1 MPTPTRIVWA
11 LLAAGVLT
19 CPSTALA
26 SAAATEGP
34 PPPPP
39 SVTLAGSA
47 PSATSA
53 SATGAP
59 IAPSTPLTFEVWL
72 TPDIAG
78 ATAFADAV
86 ATPGSAV
93 YHHYLTPAQYTA
105 QYGPS
110 AAEAQAVSAW
120 LGSAG
125 FTGVQITPG
134 RDSVTATGSAEQVD
148 GAFSV
153 RMGEDSAAGGTARFV
168 ANDRDLSVPAPV
180 SADVMSVTGLDGAP
194 PTTFH
199 TAPQATSIQTGNC
212 SQYWGQQ
219 TTTSV
224 PSFAGVR
231 RAAVAVCGYS
241 ADQLRTAYGLTSA
254 DTGAG
259 ETIALIEDGSPRDMS
274 QTLTDYA
281 AANGLPV
288 PAATQFQ
295 EDQLGDDSGCEN
307 AFGVEEQL
315 DSEAAYAMAPSA
327 NQLMIDGDSCDQAME
342 GIQPLFDALDEVL
355 GGDGSAPM
363 ASIVS
368 NSWGLMGGEQ
378 DPPVYAQT
386 VHAID
391 LRAAAEGV
399 GMYFAAGDNPGIA
412 VPASDPYSIA
422 VGGTTLGI
430 DASGNRAFETGWSD
444 QVGLLEHGNWV
455 NEGIPRA
462 ASGGGVSTLYTQ
474 PSYQAGV
481 VPASMAT
488 YGGQLDRTVPDISA
502 DADRDSG
509 ILEGV
514 IAGGGRYK
522 TFDLGGTSL
531 ACPLVA
537 GVVADAQQGQA
548 APFGFIDPLLYSL
561 AGTAA
566 FDDVLPMH
574 GSAPA
579 VDRAA
584 VAPEST
590 SGWGHPASEDF
601 DAQISG
607 DTSQVTARGYDTMT
621 GLGTPNGTAFIDALR
636 SGEGG

>member
-1 MPTPTRIVWA
+1 MLIPTRIVCGLVATGA
-11 LLAAGVLT
+11 LSAAS
-19 CPSTALA
+19 PALA
-26 SAAATEGP
+26 SAVAP
-34 PPPPP
+34 PAPP
-39 SVTLAGSA
+39 SIQLAGSA

-53 SATGAP
+53 AATGGLLS
-59 IAPSTPLTFEVWL
+59 PSSSLTFQVWL

-78 ATAFADAV
+78 ATAFADSV
-86 ATPGSAV
+86 ATPGSAD
-93 YHHYLTPAQYTA
+93 YHQYLTPAQYTA

-125 FTGVQITPG
+125 FTNVQVASG
-134 RDSVTATGSAEQVD
+134 RDSVTATGSAAQVD
-148 GAFSV
+148 STFSV
-153 RMGEDSAAGGTARFV
+153 QMGDYRADSGTATFA
-168 ANDRDLSVPAPV
+168 ANDRDLSIPASV

-194 PTTFH
+194 AATFH
-199 TAPQATSIQTGNC
+199 TAPRATGGRPGSC

-224 PSFAGVR
+224 PLFAGVH

-241 ADQLRTAYGLTSA
+241 AEQLRGAYGMTSA
-254 DTGAG
+254 DTGTG
-259 ETIALIEDGSPRDMS
+259 ETIALIEDGTPRDMF

-281 AANGLPV
+281 AANGLPA
-288 PAATQFQ
+288 PAPAQFQ

-315 DSEAAYAMAPSA
+315 DSEAAYAMAPGA
-327 NQLMIDGDSCDQAME
+327 NQLMIDGDSCDQALE

-386 VHAID
+386 AHAID

-430 DASGNRAFETGWSD
+430 GASGNRVFETGWSD
-444 QVGLLEHGNWV
+444 QVGFLEHGSWV
-455 NEGIPRA
+455 DDGIPRA
-462 ASGGGVSTLYTQ
+462 ASGGGVSTLYAQ

-488 YGGQLDRTVPDISA
+488 YNGQLDRTVPDLSA

-514 IAGGGRYK
+514 IAGGGRYN

-537 GVVADAQQGQA
+537 GMVADAQQGQA

-561 AGTAA
+561 AGTDA
-566 FDDVLPMH
+566 FDDVLPLH
-574 GSAPA
+574 SSAPA
-579 VDRAA
+579 IDRAA

-590 SGWGHPASEDF
+590 SGWGHPASEAF
-601 DAQISG
+601 DAQIPG

-636 SGEGG
+636 SGS

>member
-1 MPTPTRIVWA
+1 MPLPTRIACV
-11 LLAAGVLT
+11 LIAAGALT
-19 CPSTALA
+19 CTLPAVA
-26 SAAATEGP
+26 SAVTPAGP
-34 PPPPP
+34 PPPSIP
-39 SVTLAGSA
+39 LAGSA
-47 PSATSA
+47 PTATSV
-53 SATGAP
+53 SPTSGSLS
-59 IAPSTPLTFEVWL
+59 PSTPLTFELWL

-78 ATAFADAV
+78 ATAFADSV
-86 ATPGSAV
+86 ATPGSAG
-93 YHHYLTPAQYTA
+93 YHHYLSPAQYTA

-125 FTGVQITPG
+125 FTGVRVASG
-134 RDSVTATGSAEQVD
+134 RDSVTATGSAAQVD
-148 GAFSV
+148 RAFSV
-153 RMGEDSAAGGTARFV
+153 QMGDYSAADATARFV
-168 ANDRDLSVPAPV
+168 ANDRDLSIP
-180 SADVMSVTGLDGAP
+180 SSISSDVMSVTGLDGAP
-194 PTTFH
+194 PATFH
-199 TAPQATSIQTGNC
+199 TAPRAASSSQPSNC

-219 TTTSV
+219 TTTTV
-224 PSFAGVR
+224 PAFAGVHH
-231 RAAVAVCGYS
+231 AAVAVCGYS
-241 ADQLRTAYGLTSA
+241 AGQLRGAYGLTSA

-259 ETIALIEDGSPRDMS
+259 QTIALIEDGSPRDMS

-281 AANGLPV
+281 AANGLPA
-288 PAATQFQ
+288 PAAAQFQ
-295 EDQLGDDSGCEN
+295 EVQLGDDSACEN

-315 DSEAAYAMAPSA
+315 DSEAAYAVAPGA
-327 NQLMIDGDSCDQAME
+327 NQLMIDGDSCNQALQ
-342 GIQPLFDALDEVL
+342 GIQPLFNALDEVL
-355 GGDGSAPM
+355 GGDGSSPM

-386 VHAID
+386 AHAID

-412 VPASDPYSIA
+412 VPASDPYSIT

-430 DASGNRAFETGWSD
+430 GASGRRLFETGWSD
-444 QVGLLEHGNWV
+444 QIGLLKHGSWV
-455 NEGIPRA
+455 DEGIPRA

-488 YGGQLDRTVPDISA
+488 DKGQLGRTVPDLSA

-514 IAGGGRYK
+514 MTATGHYE

-537 GVVADAQQGQA
+537 AMVADAQQGQT
-548 APFGFIDPLLYSL
+548 APFGFINPLLYSL

-566 FDDVLPMH
+566 FHDILPVS
-574 GSAPA
+574 GSAPG

-584 VAPEST
+584 FSPETT
-590 SGWGHPASEDF
+590 SGWGHPASETL
-601 DAQISG
+601 DAQIPA
-607 DTSQVTARGYDTMT
+607 DTSQVTAPGYDTMT

-636 SGEGG
+636 SGS

>member
-1 MPTPTRIVWA
+1 MLTPIRIA
-11 LLAAGVLT
+11 CLLAAAGVLT
-19 CPSTALA
+19 PTSPALA
-26 SAAATEGP
+26 STVAPEG
-34 PPPPP
+34 PPPP

-47 PSATSA
+47 PSTTTAT
-53 SATGAP
+53 ATDGTLS
-59 IAPSTPLTFEVWL
+59 PSTPLTFEVWL

-78 ATAFADAV
+78 ATAFADSV

-93 YHHYLTPAQYTA
+93 YHQYLTPAQYTA

-110 AAEAQAVSAW
+110 AAEAQAVFDW

-125 FTGVQITPG
+125 FTGVQIASG
-134 RDSVTATGSAEQVD
+134 RDSVTATGSAAQLD
-148 GAFSV
+148 RAFSV
-153 RMGEDSAAGGTARFV
+153 QMGEDSAAGGSATFV
-168 ANDRDLSVPAPV
+168 ANDRDLSIPASV

-199 TAPQATSIQTGNC
+199 TAPQATSGQPSNC

-219 TTTSV
+219 TTASV
-224 PSFAGVR
+224 PSFAGVH

-241 ADQLRTAYGLTSA
+241 ADQLRTAYGLPSA
-254 DTGAG
+254 DSGAG
-259 ETIALIEDGSPRDMS
+259 ETIALIEDGSPRDMF

-281 AANGLPV
+281 AANGLPA
-288 PAATQFQ
+288 PTAAQFQ
-295 EDQLGDDSGCEN
+295 QDQLGDGSGCEN

-315 DSEAAYAMAPSA
+315 DSEAAYAMAPGA
-327 NQLMIDGDSCDQAME
+327 NQVMVDGDSCDQALE

-378 DPPVYAQT
+378 DPPVYAET
-386 VHAID
+386 VHALD

-422 VGGTTLGI
+422 VGGTTLGVG
-430 DASGNRAFETGWSD
+430 ASGNRVFETGWSD
-444 QVGLLEHGNWV
+444 QVGFLEHGNWV
-455 NEGIPRA
+455 NQGIPRA
-462 ASGGGVSTLYTQ
+462 ASGGGVSTLYAQ

-488 YGGQLDRTVPDISA
+488 YDGQLDRTVPDLSA

-514 IAGGGRYK
+514 IAGGGLYK

-537 GVVADAQQGQA
+537 GMVADAQQGQA

-561 AGTAA
+561 AGTDA
-566 FDDVLPMH
+566 FDDVLPLH
-574 GSAPA
+574 SSAPA

-590 SGWGHPASEDF
+590 SGWGHPASEGF

-621 GLGTPNGTAFIDALR
+621 GLGTPNGSAFIDALR
-636 SGEGG
+636 SGS